1 MKHIV
6 YLNNYMLEDIIN
18 ERNNKNIFSQP
29 ANNKINAIRKS
40 LEVNKCD
47 VKILS
52 SGLVNNRSFKKY
64 KRLESELDKNVVYSP
79 IIDIPLINTFSSALF
94 MFFEI
99 KKLNS
104 KKPVDN
110 IIFYNYK
117 PEVAWAAWLS
127 KKYLKIPITL
137 EYEDGYYS
145 VESIKG
151 IKKMIFNYTEKI
163 VSKNIDSAILVTS
176 KLKSRVKTKNTVVRG
191 MVDND
196 FLLKC
201 KNKKERNENITI
213 LYSGGLDKER
223 GIEVL
228 LESIDYIE
236 EDFKLIISGKGN
248 LEHKV
253 IEKKD
258 DRIEFI
264 GFVDYSIVKENLMNA
279 DILVNCQLE
288 NHDFGEVS
296 FPSKI
301 FEYIATG
308 NRIISSGVSD
318 IKDFG
323 KGCFYFYDDD
333 DPKEL
338 AKAIKRAIN
347 DIENNKNEFI
357 KNIENLCVNNTY
369 ENIGKDIINIL

>member
-6 YLNNYMLEDIIN
+6 YLNNYMLEDIII

-40 LEVNKCD
+40 LEVNGCD

-52 SGLVNNRSFKKY
+52 SGLVNNKSFKFY
-64 KRLESELDKNVVYSP
+64 KKVESNIDKGIVYCP

-94 MFFEI
+94 TFLEI
-99 KKLNS
+99 KKIN
-104 KKPVDN
+104 KKRKINN

-117 PEVAWAAWLS
+117 PEVAWAAWLA
-127 KKYLKIPITL
+127 KKILNIPITL

-145 VESIKG
+145 VESIG
-151 IKKMIFNYTEKI
+151 RIKKSIFNYTEKI
-163 VSKNIDSAILVTS
+163 VSKSIDSAILVTS
-176 KLKSRVKTKNTVVRG
+176 KLRKRINNKNTIVRG
-191 MVDND
+191 VVDED

-201 KNKKERNENITI
+201 KNEKVRNENITV

-228 LESIDYIE
+228 LESLNYIE
-236 EDFKLIISGKGN
+236 DDFKLIISGKGN

-258 DRIEFI
+258 NRIEFI

-288 NHDFGEVS
+288 NHDFGEAS

-318 IKDFG
+318 IKEFG
-323 KGCFYFYDDD
+323 KDCFYFYDND
-333 DPKEL
+333 DPKKL
-338 AKAIKRAIN
+338 AKEIKRAIE
-347 DIENNKNEFI
+347 DIKNNKNEFI
-357 KNIENLCVNNTY
+357 DNIESLCSTNSY
-369 ENIGKDIINIL
+369 ENIGKEIINIL